1 MARFWAHF
9 LKEYDG
15 TTAKAKFLGTVKG
28 PATQGYSNNGTL
40 NTDYIVPDI
49 EDGSL
54 TITDTNN
61 AYPIVSYGS
70 KGGVRLL
77 PCVGYS
83 VGGAFSTKLYAEQ
96 AEFLIG
102 SALAKANTTTN
113 PTGDATSFQV
123 DRCYVDSDPVQQRLF
138 ADSYKG
144 VKIGQFSLT
153 VGSTNPMVQ
162 MNMQLVGA
170 TRTEIAPVGGTG
182 IIPVSGKDPAC
193 SAYPSTP
200 YTFKNV
206 SVYADFSGG
215 DIFSTSNNTTTWA
228 VPADT
233 KKLKTVRSI
242 SLTFQNTLASTSH
255 SAGTLDRI
263 QRTVTAVQYSM
274 VVDLSDPDG
283 DTGTMD
289 TIGGTAYGSFAWRKR
304 YLDMRDSINGGKVS
318 LAVIIDNSTSTTTT
332 TGNTTSTSTTAG
344 KRIYFSLG
352 KATGFDSVQ
361 SITPIPE
368 IFSAQISGMAMW
380 DADICN
386 TFDWNI
392 ETVAAS

>member
-15 TTAKAKFLGTVKG
+15 TTPKTKFLGTVKG
-28 PATQGYSNNGTL
+28 PAAQGYSGANATL
-40 NTDYIVPDI
+40 GTDYIVPDI

-83 VGGAFSTKLYAEQ
+83 VGGAFSTKLYSEQ

-102 SALAKANTTTN
+102 SALAKANATTN
-113 PTGDATSFQV
+113 PTGDATSFQI
-123 DRCYVDSDPVQQRLF
+123 DRCHIDSDPVQQRLF

-162 MNMQLVGA
+162 LNMQLVGA
-170 TRTEIAPVGGTG
+170 TRTEITATPAGGIVPTTG
-182 IIPVSGKDPAC
+182 KVPAC
-193 SAYPSTP
+193 SAYPSAP

-206 SVYADFSGG
+206 SVYADFNGNA
-215 DIFSTSNNTTTWA
+215 IFSQVANSTETVWA
-228 VPADT
+228 VPAAT
-233 KKLKTVRSI
+233 KKLTTVRSI

-283 DTGTMD
+283 DVGTMD
-289 TIGGTAYGSFAWRKR
+289 TVGGVAYGSTVWRKR

-318 LAVIIDNSTSTTTT
+318 LAVIFDNPVTP
-332 TGNTTSTSTTAG
+332 G

-392 ETVAAS
+392 ESVTA

>member
-1 MARFWAHF
+1 MARFWAHI

-15 TTAKAKFLGTVKG
+15 TTAKTKFLGAVKG
-28 PATQGYSNNGTL
+28 PASQGYSNNGTL

-83 VGGAFSTKLYAEQ
+83 VGGAFSTKLYSEQ
-96 AEFLIG
+96 AELLIG
-102 SALAKANTTTN
+102 SALAKANATTN
-113 PTGDATSFQV
+113 PTGDALSLQI
-123 DRCYVDSDPVQQRLF
+123 DRCYVDSDPVQQRLY

-170 TRTEIAPVGGTG
+170 TRTEISPTVAGG
-182 IIPVSGKDPAC
+182 IIPATGKDPAC
-193 SAYPSTP
+193 SAYPSAP

-206 SVYADFSGG
+206 SVYADFNGG
-215 DIFSTSNNTTTWA
+215 AIFSQVANSTETVWA
-228 VPADT
+228 VPSAT
-233 KKLKTVRSI
+233 KKLTTVRSI

-318 LAVIIDNSTSTTTT
+318 LAVIFDNPV
-332 TGNTTSTSTTAG
+332 APG

-392 ETVAAS
+392 EGVTA

>member
-1 MARFWAHF
+1 MARFWAHI
-9 LKEYDG
+9 LKEYDANG
-15 TTAKAKFLGTVKG
+15 TKTKFLGTTKG
-28 PATQGYSNNGTL
+28 PSAQGYTGNGTIG
-40 NTDYIVPDI
+40 TDYIVPDI

-83 VGGAFSTKLYAEQ
+83 VGGAFSTKLYNEQ
-96 AEFLIG
+96 AELLIG
-102 SALAKANTTTN
+102 SALAKANATSN
-113 PTGDATSFQV
+113 PTGDALSLQI
-123 DRCYVDSDPVQQRLF
+123 DRCYVDSDPVQQRLY

-153 VGSTNPMVQ
+153 VGSTSPMVQ

-170 TRTEIAPVGGTG
+170 TRTEIAATPAGG
-182 IIPVSGKDPAC
+182 IIPSYGKDPAC
-193 SAYPSTP
+193 SAYPVNP

-206 SVYADFSGG
+206 SVYADFNGG
-215 DIFSTSNNTTTWA
+215 ALFTNVANSTETNW
-228 VPADT
+228 VKPADA
-233 KKLKTVRSI
+233 KKLITVRSV

-304 YLDMRDSINGGKVS
+304 YLDMRDAVNGGKVS
-318 LAVIIDNSTSTTTT
+318 LAVVIDNPVTP
-332 TGNTTSTSTTAG
+332 G
-344 KRIYFSLG
+344 KRIYFNLG
-352 KATGFDSVQ
+352 KSTGFDSVQ
-361 SITPIPE
+361 TITPIPE

-386 TFDWNI
+386 TFDWYI
-392 ETVAAS
+392 ENVIA

>member
-1 MARFWAHF
+1 MARFWAHI

-15 TTAKAKFLGTVKG
+15 ATSKTKFLGAIKG
-28 PATQGYSNNGTL
+28 PSAQGYTGNGTL
-40 NTDYIVPDI
+40 GTDYIVPDI

-77 PCVGYS
+77 PVVGYS
-83 VGGAFSTKLYAEQ
+83 VGGAFSTKLYNEQ
-96 AEFLIG
+96 AELLIG
-102 SALAKANTTTN
+102 SALAKVNATTN
-113 PTGDATSFQV
+113 PTGDALSLQI
-123 DRCYVDSDPVQQRLF
+123 DRCYVDSDPVQQRLY

-170 TRTEIAPVGGTG
+170 TRTEITATPTGG
-182 IIPVSGKDPAC
+182 IIPTYGKDPAC
-193 SAYPSTP
+193 SAYPVNP

-206 SVYADFSGG
+206 SVYADFNGG
-215 DIFSTSNNTTTWA
+215 VLFTNVANSTETNW
-228 VPADT
+228 VKPADT
-233 KKLKTVRSI
+233 KKLKTVRSV

-255 SAGTLDRI
+255 SEGTLDRI

-289 TIGGTAYGSFAWRKR
+289 TIGGTVFGSFAWRKR
-304 YLDMRDSINGGKVS
+304 YLDMRDAINGGKVS
-318 LAVIIDNSTSTTTT
+318 LAVVIDNPVTP
-332 TGNTTSTSTTAG
+332 G
-344 KRIYFSLG
+344 KRIYFNLG
-352 KATGFDSVQ
+352 KSTGFDSVQ
-361 SITPIPE
+361 TITPIPE

-380 DADICN
+380 DPDICN

-392 ETVAAS
+392 ENVTA

>member
-1 MARFWAHF
+1 MARFWAHI

-15 TTAKAKFLGTVKG
+15 TTAKTKFLGAVKG
-28 PATQGYSNNGTL
+28 PATQGYSNNGTIG
-40 NTDYIVPDI
+40 TDYIVPDI

-83 VGGAFSTKLYAEQ
+83 VGGAFSTKLYSEQ
-96 AEFLIG
+96 AELLIG
-102 SALAKANTTTN
+102 SALAKANATTN
-113 PTGDATSFQV
+113 PTGDALSLQI
-123 DRCYVDSDPVQQRLF
+123 DRCYVDSDPVQQRLY

-170 TRTEIAPVGGTG
+170 TRTEISPTVAGG
-182 IIPVSGKDPAC
+182 IIPTTGKSPAC
-193 SAYPSTP
+193 SAYPSSP

-206 SVYADFSGG
+206 SVYADFNGG
-215 DIFSTSNNTTTWA
+215 AIFSQVANSTETVWA
-228 VPADT
+228 VPSAT
-233 KKLKTVRSI
+233 KKLTTVRSI

-283 DTGTMD
+283 DGTMD
-289 TIGGTAYGSFAWRKR
+289 TIGGTSYGSFAWRKR
-304 YLDMRDSINGGKVS
+304 YLDMRESINGGKVS
-318 LAVIIDNSTSTTTT
+318 LAVIFDNPVTP
-332 TGNTTSTSTTAG
+332 G